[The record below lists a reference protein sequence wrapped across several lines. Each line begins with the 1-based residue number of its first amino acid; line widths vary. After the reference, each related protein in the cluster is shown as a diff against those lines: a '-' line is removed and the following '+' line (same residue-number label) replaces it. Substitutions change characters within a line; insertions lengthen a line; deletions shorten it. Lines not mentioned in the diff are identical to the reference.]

1 MISLKITETPDIDW
15 NNRILG
21 TGLATMFQTLERAE
35 YFKETNH
42 PHYFLQFVDSNEK
55 IVGQLLVNI
64 VERFRDTSLKTKIFG
79 KTPGIKKKIC
89 TWLYGPIIFNTKLNH
104 EIYKTLKKFLQT
116 NGYLANGWTHPL
128 LPIEQSFLQNNFN
141 TKKWGTFMID
151 LSNSKEQLYQNIQKH
166 SGRKNIERSRKR
178 GVKIEEITETNLE
191 DYFILRSDFREELGI
206 GKANFE
212 GFFKKWKKYR
222 SLGYSGFLA
231 KKDEIPI
238 GGLIFSFVDGHIIES
253 GVARSKLDT
262 KENLYSQDL
271 IKWSIIEWGVEN
283 NMKWY
288 NLTGFNPNPDSKKEE
303 GILRYKK
310 KWGGNLYEYH
320 RILG

>member
-1 MISLKITETPDIDW
+1 MNTYIPTIDIS
-15 NNRILG
+15 
-21 TGLATMFQTLERAE
+21 
-35 YFKETNH
+35 
-42 PHYFLQFVDSNEK
+42 
-55 IVGQLLVNI
+55 
-64 VERFRDTSLKTKIFG
+64 SLTK
-79 KTPGIKKKIC
+79 
-89 TWLYGPIIFNTKLNH
+89 
-104 EIYKTLKKFLQT
+104 
-116 NGYLANGWTHPL
+116 
-128 LPIEQSFLQNNFN
+128 NNFN